1 MFKAGQVFTYKELEV
16 ATGMFSEQNVVEND
30 GFGLVYRGILGDG
43 TLATIKM
50 LNREGKQGEREFRVE
65 VLPFFF

>member
-1 MFKAGQVFTYKELEV
+1 M
-16 ATGMFSEQNVVEND
+16 ATGMFSEQNVIGYG

-43 TLATIKM
+43 TLAAIKV

-65 VLPFFF
+65 VLPFFFNSFTLFLF

>member
-1 MFKAGQVFTYKELEV
+1 M
-16 ATGMFSEQNVVEND
+16 ATGMFSEPNVIGND

-43 TLATIKM
+43 TLAAIKM

-65 VLPFFF
+65 VLPFFFS